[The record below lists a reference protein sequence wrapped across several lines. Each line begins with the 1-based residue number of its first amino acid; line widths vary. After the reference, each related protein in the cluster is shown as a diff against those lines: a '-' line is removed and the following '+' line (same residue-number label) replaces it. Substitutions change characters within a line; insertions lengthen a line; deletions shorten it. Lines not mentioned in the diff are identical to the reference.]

1 MLHPGHIHFL
11 RAARELGDE
20 LVVIVA
26 NDATVRRMK
35 REPIVSAAVRAEMV
49 ASLKPVD
56 QAIVGREGNML
67 DIVVEEIKPHIIAL
81 GYDQDMFE
89 SKALEAKL
97 AERGPDAALGW
108 CQVLPD
114 RPPSR
119 GGASPV
125 LCGRRA
131 AVPCDAGYAG
141 PAGLVAFSM
150 GPPVVGSELACTI
163 KGRT

>member
-81 GYDQDMFE
+81 GHDQDMFE
-89 SKALEAKL
+89 PKALEAKL
-97 AERGPDAALGW
+97 AERGHVV
-108 CQVLPD
+108 QVVRLPKLEH
-114 RPPSR
+114 
-119 GGASPV
+119 G
-125 LCGRRA
+125 L
-131 AVPCDAGYAG
+131 AGTRKI
-141 PAGLVAFSM
+141 VARILRDF
-150 GPPVVGSELACTI
+150 GQE
-163 KGRT
+163 